1 MVTFTREERRRR
13 VLEHHSQGM
22 GTREISKLLHMS
34 FTDIAKI
41 LKDSDKEKESEQ
53 QRTRQEFLSSQAYT
67 LFSEGKSPVQV
78 AIELNIRASEAIIFQ
93 REYWELEGLHNLN
106 QIYQEIKD
114 GTWNFVNLW
123 KSVKA
128 AGMGVPHVNR
138 LLTIA
143 NNDLPSVELRYEGLK
158 KEAATLEFEKAN
170 SARDFQQVNN
180 QIIMMRKTLDSTRLE
195 CENEMERLRY
205 LEQQR
210 VKQEAIVKHFE
221 NSNEVYYIKIR
232 KTVEEKVI
240 SILSNSKML
249 LKLAL
254 LSLTESMRKDPDR
267 YISLI
272 YHNNT
277 YSDTEYDSQNYETAS
292 YGQQQQQHP
301 SQDYIS
307 MLIEESEKLYT
318 SLIKEWVDKIT
329 TDYTFSITSSS
340 LLPLLSPSDE
350 KEQQSSKTNN
360 SS

>member
-1 MVTFTREERRRR
+1 MVTFTREDRRGR

-128 AGMGVPHVNR
+128 AGMNIQHVNR

-143 NNDLPSVELRYEGLK
+143 NNDLPAVESRYERRK
-158 KEAATLEFEKAN
+158 KEAATLEFQKAS
-170 SARDFQQVNN
+170 SARDSELLNN
-180 QIIMMRKTLDSTRLE
+180 QIIMMRKTLDSTRLDYE
-195 CENEMERLRY
+195 KEMERFRHLQQEIMK
-205 LEQQR
+205 LES
-210 VKQEAIVKHFE
+210 IVKHFK
-221 NSNEVYYIKIR
+221 NSDEEYINIVNTIKDKVHNTYQIR
-232 KTVEEKVI
+232 K
-240 SILSNSKML
+240 L
-249 LKLAL
+249 LQLAL
-254 LSLTESMRKDPDR
+254 LSLSESTRADPDK
-267 YISLI
+267 YSSLI
-272 YHNNT
+272 CYNRMSSAGDNCNQH
-277 YSDTEYDSQNYETAS
+277 YSSYKHRQYDY
-292 YGQQQQQHP
+292 
-301 SQDYIS
+301 D
-307 MLIEESEKLYT
+307 IEDCKAILLDEAEKLYT
-318 SLIKEWVDKIT
+318 GLEKIIVDEIINE
-329 TDYTFSITSSS
+329 YV
-340 LLPLLSPSDE
+340 
-350 KEQQSSKTNN
+350 SKTSVAAASLPMLSYDPKQQGQYSSTSLDN
-360 SS
+360 S

>member
-1 MVTFTREERRRR
+1 MVTFTREDRRGR
-13 VLEHHSQGM
+13 VLEFHSQGM

-41 LKDSDKEKESEQ
+41 LKDADKENEAEQ
-53 QRTRQEFLSSQAYT
+53 QRTRQGFLSSQAYT

-106 QIYQEIKD
+106 QIHQEIKD
-114 GTWNFVNLW
+114 GTWHFVNLW

-128 AGMGVPHVNR
+128 AGIGIPHVNR

-143 NNDLPSVELRYEGLK
+143 NNDLPSVESRYEGLK
-158 KEAATLEFEKAN
+158 KEAAILEFQKAS
-170 SARDFQQVNN
+170 SARDSELLNN

-195 CENEMERLRY
+195 CENEMERLRH
-205 LEQQR
+205 LEQER

-221 NSNEVYYIKIR
+221 NSNEVHYIKIR
-232 KTVEEKVI
+232 NSAEEKVN

-254 LSLTESMRKDPDR
+254 LSLSESMRKDPDK
-267 YISLI
+267 YSSLI
-272 YHNNT
+272 YHNTPSNAD
-277 YSDTEYDSQNYETAS
+277 YNNQCYAAS
-292 YGQQQQQHP
+292 YMYGQQQQQQYP

-307 MLIEESEKLYT
+307 MLLEEAEKLYT
-318 SLIKEWVDKIT
+318 SLIKDWVDESIN
-329 TDYTFSITSSS
+329 DYASGISSS
-340 LLPLLSPSDE
+340 LLPLLSPSE
-350 KEQQSSKTNN
+350 ERQSHPTTTGS
-360 SS
+360 

>member
-1 MVTFTREERRRR
+1 MVSFTREDRRGR
-13 VLEHHSQGM
+13 VLEFHSQGK

-78 AIELNIRASEAIIFQ
+78 AIELNIRASEVIVFQ

-128 AGMGVPHVNR
+128 AGMGVPHVKR

-143 NNDLPSVELRYEGLK
+143 NNDLPAVELRYEGLK
-158 KEAATLEFEKAN
+158 KETATLEFQKAS
-170 SARDFQQVNN
+170 SARDSELLNN
-180 QIIMMRKTLDSTRLE
+180 QIIMMRKTLDSTRLDYE
-195 CENEMERLRY
+195 KEMERLRH
-205 LEQQR
+205 LQQEIT
-210 VKQEAIVKHFE
+210 KQEAIVKHFE

-232 KTVEEKVI
+232 KTVEERVI
-240 SILSNSKML
+240 SILSNSNML
-249 LKLAL
+249 LKSAI

-277 YSDTEYDSQNYETAS
+277 YSDTEYNSQNYETAS
-292 YGQQQQQHP
+292 YGRQLQHPP

-329 TDYTFSITSSS
+329 TDYTFSITPSS
-340 LLPLLSPSDE
+340 LLPG
-350 KEQQSSKTNN
+350 
-360 SS
+360 

>member
-1 MVTFTREERRRR
+1 MVTFTREERQRR

-22 GTREISKLLHMS
+22 GTREIAKLLHMS

-53 QRTRQEFLSSQAYT
+53 QRTRQELLSSQAYT

-106 QIYQEIKD
+106 QIYQEIRD

-143 NNDLPSVELRYEGLK
+143 NNDLPSVELRYERLK
-158 KEAATLEFEKAN
+158 KEAATLEFQKAS
-170 SARDFQQVNN
+170 SARDSELLNN
-180 QIIMMRKTLDSTRLE
+180 QIIMMRKTWDSTRLE
-195 CENEMERLRY
+195 CENEMERLRHV
-205 LEQQR
+205 QQER
-210 VKQEAIVKHFE
+210 VKQEAIAKHFE

-232 KTVEEKVI
+232 KTVEEKVN

-277 YSDTEYDSQNYETAS
+277 YSDTEYNSQNYETAS
-292 YGQQQQQHP
+292 YIWTTAAATP
-301 SQDYIS
+301 
-307 MLIEESEKLYT
+307 
-318 SLIKEWVDKIT
+318 IT
-329 TDYTFSITSSS
+329 GLHIYANRGI
-340 LLPLLSPSDE
+340 
-350 KEQQSSKTNN
+350 
-360 SS
+360 